1 MCPNCSGRGAS
12 RRGLPLEHLGLLLL
26 EDQENV
32 DPVRRSTPDVLP
44 EECGGEGRPRWV
56 KSHAHTIPTARRHA
70 AGAPSLDG
78 STCHVTDGG
87 CENSCCAV
95 VKLAALRVRGAA
107 PEEAAAAHPSRMW
120 LPGHRGVRGLAGRWQ
135 PRKEAR
141 IEDARPPCEMRGTTP
156 KSRGHCGRETDGSRK
171 STCRA
176 RAKRTRDDE
185 IRRQSSRTTL
195 QPAAVSHLPLAS

>member
-56 KSHAHTIPTARRHA
+56 KRHAHTIPTARRHA

-141 IEDARPPCEMRGTTP
+141 IEDARPPWRDAWDNTKITGGTVAPLGGLRRPHLKHQDRG
-156 KSRGHCGRETDGSRK
+156 
-171 STCRA
+171 
-176 RAKRTRDDE
+176 
-185 IRRQSSRTTL
+185 RRR
-195 QPAAVSHLPLAS
+195 